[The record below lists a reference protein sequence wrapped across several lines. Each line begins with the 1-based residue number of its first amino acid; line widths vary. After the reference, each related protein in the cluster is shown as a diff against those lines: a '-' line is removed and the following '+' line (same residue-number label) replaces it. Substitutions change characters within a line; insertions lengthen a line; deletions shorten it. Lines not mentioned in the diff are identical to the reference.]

1 MTAAE
6 DISSTRDHFADFDM
20 DSPEFNEQY
29 DQVLDD
35 MLERCPVA
43 HSTVGRGYY
52 VVNRQAD
59 VRRVAQDWKTFSS
72 RDGMYPNRPAGM
84 PPVLPEEVDPPYHKN
99 WRVALNKHFSAKRVA
114 GYADSI
120 REQVTALIDGFVERG
135 SCDFVAEFAALL
147 PGRVFFATLL
157 KAPLDD
163 LAALVSVVD
172 DAIMGTPEQR
182 GPAWTE
188 LHRYIDGYLEQRHDQ
203 PPRDDFVDAI
213 LAGVPDET
221 GEPCSWDDKVNVA
234 TLFLSG
240 AVGTTASAIAGVAL
254 HLATHPQD
262 REYLAAH
269 PEAHGPAVEELI
281 RIHSPVVALSR
292 TATTEVEVAGTT
304 FAPGDRVLVNFA
316 SACRDPRVFP
326 DPMCFDLGRDQA
338 KSAAFGLGP
347 HRCIGA
353 HLALL
358 ELTITLEEML
368 RRLPDLALEPGAEVT
383 YSTGLLRLVDA
394 LPVRFIS
401 GVRS

>member
-6 DISSTRDHFADFDM
+6 DISSTRDHFTDFDM

-114 GYADSI
+114 GCADSI

-135 SCDFVAEFAALL
+135 NCDFVAEFAALL
-147 PGRVFFATLL
+147 PGRVFFATLP

-172 DAIMGTPEQR
+172 DAIMGTPEQQ

-188 LHRYIDGYLEQRHDQ
+188 LHRYIDGYLEQRQDQ

-213 LAGVPDET
+213 LAGVPDGT

-281 RIHSPVVALSR
+281 RIHSPVVALAHGDDR
-292 TATTEVEVAGTT
+292 GRGRRDDLRPWRPRAG
-304 FAPGDRVLVNFA
+304 
-316 SACRDPRVFP
+316 
-326 DPMCFDLGRDQA
+326 Q
-338 KSAAFGLGP
+338 
-347 HRCIGA
+347 
-353 HLALL
+353 
-358 ELTITLEEML
+358 
-368 RRLPDLALEPGAEVT
+368 
-383 YSTGLLRLVDA
+383 LRLGVPGPAGVPDVLRPGPRPGQECGLRPRSPPLHRRPPRSPRAHNHSRRDA
-394 LPVRFIS
+394 APAAGPRA
-401 GVRS
+401 RAWR